1 MSRLLQIELIKIWNS
16 KSSRILIISYF
27 GLLTFL
33 SLFSMIKIDFGD
45 FEFHL
50 AKQGIFD
57 FPFIWHFNTYFAD
70 YFKLFLAVVIV
81 SMIANEYSNK
91 TLKQNLIDGLSKKEF
106 ILSKFITVVLFALIS
121 TVMVFVISMILG
133 LMYSTFN
140 EIGII
145 FSQMEFL
152 FAYFLKLVGFF
163 SICLFFA
170 VLTRKSAFSLGFLI
184 LWAIIESIIT
194 GILRYKLPDIHFL
207 SRFLPLEVMSNLIK
221 QPFTRMSGVKSAA
234 NQIGI
239 DTNYDYAVQWTD
251 ILITSVWI
259 FLFVYFSYYLIKR
272 RDL

>member
-1 MSRLLQIELIKIWNS
+1 MLRLLQIELIKIWNS

-207 SRFLPLEVMSNLIK
+207 SRFLPLEAMSNLIK
-221 QPFTRMSGVKSAA
+221 QPFTRMSSVKSAA

-259 FLFVYFSYYLIKR
+259 FLFVYFSYCLIKR

>member
-1 MSRLLQIELIKIWNS
+1 MLRLLQIELIKIWNS

-152 FAYFLKLVGFF
+152 LAYFLKLVGFF

-207 SRFLPLEVMSNLIK
+207 SRFLPLEAMSNLIK
-221 QPFTRMSGVKSAA
+221 QPFTRMSSVKSAA

-251 ILITSVWI
+251 ILITSVWT
-259 FLFVYFSYYLIKR
+259 FLFIYFSYYLIKR

>member
-1 MSRLLQIELIKIWNS
+1 MLRLLQIELIKIWSS

-27 GLLTFL
+27 ALLTFL
-33 SLFSMIKIDFGD
+33 SLFSMVKIDLGS

-140 EIGII
+140 EVGII
-145 FSQMEFL
+145 FSQLEYL

-163 SICLFFA
+163 SICLFFS
-170 VLTRKSAFSLGFLI
+170 VLTRKSAFSLGFLV
-184 LWAIIESIIT
+184 LWYIIERIISIYTYNNEGKI
-194 GILRYKLPDIHFL
+194 DFL
-207 SRFLPLEVMSNLIK
+207 VRFLPLEAMSNLIK
-221 QPFTRMSGVKSAA
+221 QPFTRMSTVKTAA

-239 DTNYDYAVQWTD
+239 DANYDYSVQWTD
-251 ILITSVWI
+251 ILITSVWT
-259 FLFVYFSYYLIKR
+259 FLFIYFSYYLIKR

>member
-1 MSRLLQIELIKIWNS
+1 MLRLLQIELIKIWNS

-207 SRFLPLEVMSNLIK
+207 SRFLPLESMSNLIK
-221 QPFTRMSGVKSAA
+221 QPFTRMSGVKSTA

-239 DTNYDYAVQWTD
+239 DTDYDYAVQWTD